1 MRGVP
6 IGSYRDKMGAL
17 DGRNMQAYFCH
28 QVLPIELLSDPL
40 LFTLRVLRA
49 LRGKSFLCVLRVSSE

>member
-1 MRGVP
+1 
-6 IGSYRDKMGAL
+6 MGAL
-17 DGRNMQAYFCH
+17 DGRNMRAYFCH